1 MSLTLE
7 KRNVLLLACAQALF
21 QTSSVLTVTISG
33 IVGHS
38 LAPHAGLATLP
49 IAMMVVGGA
58 VTMIPASLLMQRFGR
73 KPGFLVGI
81 ALGIVAGVVAAWG
94 VAQASF
100 LLLVIGNLLVGAYQG
115 FAQFYRFAAGEAAG
129 PALRS
134 RAISWVI
141 AGGIVAAF
149 AGPNIARYTQGW
161 GALPFFWSYLSLA
174 AIGLLAAVVVSR
186 LRLPAVSTDASPEP
200 ARPLRQI
207 MRQPAFLTALVG
219 SSAGS
224 GVMIMVMT
232 ATPLA
237 MQMCGLPV
245 GDAAT
250 VIQWHVL
257 GMFAPSFFT
266 GDLIRRFGVLHV
278 MAAGIVCL
286 AAHVAV
292 ATSGIEFAQFLSG
305 LVLLGVGWNFL
316 FIGGTTLLAE
326 TYRPSERAKAQ
337 GAHDF
342 LVFAVSTAASFSAG
356 GVLNLGGWNAVNLLV
371 LPLLGGTLLMIA
383 GLGMQRRWR
392 VQSA

>member
-1 MSLTLE
+1 MSPTLE

-33 IVGHS
+33 LAGRS

-58 VTMIPASLLMQRFGR
+58 ATMIPASLLMQRFGR
-73 KPGFLVGI
+73 KAGFLAGT
-81 ALGIVAGVVAAWG
+81 ALGMAAGAVAAWG
-94 VAQASF
+94 VAQESF

-115 FAQFYRFAAGEAAG
+115 FAQFYRFAAGEAAS
-129 PALRS
+129 PEFRS

-149 AGPNIARYTQGW
+149 AGPNIARYTQDW
-161 GALPFFWSYLSLA
+161 GTAPFFWSYLSLA
-174 AIGLLAAVVVSR
+174 LTGLLAAAVVSR
-186 LRLPAVSTDASPEP
+186 LRLPAASEDAPSEP

-207 MRQPAFLTALVG
+207 VRQPAFLVALVG

-224 GVMIMVMT
+224 GVMVMVMT

-266 GDLIRRFGVLHV
+266 GDLIRRFGVLHI
-278 MAAGIVCL
+278 MAAGTVCL
-286 AAHVAV
+286 GAHVAV
-292 ATSGIEFAQFLSG
+292 ATSGTGFAQFLSG

-326 TYRPSERAKAQ
+326 TYRPSERARAQ
-337 GAHDF
+337 GTHDF
-342 LVFAVSTAASFSAG
+342 LVFAVLTAASFSAG
-356 GVLNLGGWNAVNLLV
+356 GVLDLGGWNAVNLLV
-371 LPLLGGTLLMIA
+371 LPLLGLALLMIA

-392 VQSA
+392 VQAA